1 MAYALLGSLLLHAVL
16 LSAPLW
22 ALHRQA
28 RQQRTEQLVVQLYG
42 MLAARQSEARA
53 TSAAAPAAAP
63 PVPAR
68 ARALLSPAPPRSAPA
83 PKATPALAQDQAA
96 PAAAAAVAA
105 AAAAAPPPAPSVAPS
120 VTPAPPNPVNN
131 ALPAQQASTVA
142 AHDTAVVAIKRY
154 LAAVRRQLQA
164 HLIYP
169 DGAKQGGYE
178 GTPVVGFTLNEDG
191 SILPGSLTLVH
202 SSGHAGLDANA
213 LQAARDSTPFEPP
226 THRMDVA
233 IAVAFRLSN

>member
-1 MAYALLGSLLLHAVL
+1 MAYTLLGSLLLHAVL

-28 RQQRTEQLVVQLYG
+28 RQQHTEQLVVQLYG

-53 TSAAAPAAAP
+53 TTTAAPAAAP
-63 PVPAR
+63 PAPV
-68 ARALLSPAPPRSAPA
+68 RALLSPAPPISALA
-83 PKATPALAQDQAA
+83 PKATPTLAHDEAA
-96 PAAAAAVAA
+96 PAAPAA
-105 AAAAAPPPAPSVAPS
+105 AAAAAPPPAPGVAPAS
-120 VTPAPPNPVNN
+120 PNPVNS
-131 ALPAQQASTVA
+131 AMPAQQASTVA
-142 AHDTAVVAIKRY
+142 AHDTAVLAIKRY

>member
-1 MAYALLGSLLLHAVL
+1 MAYTLLGSLLLHAVL

-28 RQQRTEQLVVQLYG
+28 RQQHTEQLVVQLYG

-53 TSAAAPAAAP
+53 TTAAAPAAAP
-63 PVPAR
+63 PAPRRTR
-68 ARALLSPAPPRSAPA
+68 ARALLSPAPPISALA
-83 PKATPALAQDQAA
+83 PKATPTLAHDQAAPAA
-96 PAAAAAVAA
+96 PAAAAA
-105 AAAAAPPPAPSVAPS
+105 PPQAPSVA
-120 VTPAPPNPVNN
+120 PAPPNPVNS
-131 ALPAQQASTVA
+131 AMPAQQASTVA
-142 AHDTAVVAIKRY
+142 AHDTAVLAIKRY